1 MKKILLVLLV
11 VSLSLFAATE
21 SELERAYAKEL
32 AYLKAQKKMLSK
44 RLTEVKSKQSKNIT
58 NAKHDLSVLQNM
70 VLKRNAKSEKL
81 EDELFR
87 THQNAQ
93 VISDDT
99 SLLENVVMQ
108 AAATLK
114 PLGVDVKVN
123 PEAYQSSLE
132 TIFTQADAAIKKL
145 SSLSIEKG
153 NFYVKD
159 GSEIEAKIVKIG
171 NIASYAISD
180 TASGALVPAGAG
192 KFKLWNA
199 PEAAATAKALASH
212 QKLNSINMFIY
223 EDANKEIADSVEKTV
238 VDVISSGGIIGW
250 VIMALGAVA
259 ILLVVLRVFFLL
271 GASKSTGVLAK
282 QALEKLLSEG
292 KDEALAFMKSKK
304 GSTARVIKSTIR
316 NLDREREHIEDIVS
330 EAILHESGRLDR
342 FGSVILVVAAVAPLL
357 GLLGTVTGMIATF
370 DIITEFGTGDPK
382 LLSGGISIA
391 LVTTELGL
399 IVAIPVLMLG
409 NLLGG
414 WAERIKD
421 SMEHSALHIINEY
434 NKQY

>member
-11 VSLSLFAATE
+11 ASISLFGATE
-21 SELERAYAKEL
+21 SELERAYAKEF
-32 AYLKAQKKMLSK
+32 AYLKAQKKMLTK
-44 RLTEVKSKQSKNIT
+44 RLKEVKSSESKNIST
-58 NAKHDLSVLQNM
+58 AKRDLSVLQNM
-70 VLKRNAKSEKL
+70 VLRKNALSEKL

-93 VISDDT
+93 VVSDDT
-99 SLLENVVMQ
+99 SLLENVAMQ

-114 PLGVDVKVN
+114 PFGVEVEVN
-123 PEAYQSSLE
+123 PKAYQSSLE
-132 TIFTQADAAIKKL
+132 TIFIQADLLIKKL
-145 SSLSIEKG
+145 SSVRVEMG
-153 NFYVKD
+153 QFYVND
-159 GSEIEAKIVKIG
+159 GSEINAQIVKIG
-171 NIASYAISD
+171 NIASYAVSD

-199 PEAAATAKALASH
+199 PESAVDAQALIQGSDLENVH
-212 QKLNSINMFIY
+212 VFIY
-223 EDANKEIADSVEKTV
+223 ENANKEIADSVEKNV
-238 VDVISSGGIIGW
+238 IDVINSGGIIGW

-259 ILLVVLRVFFLL
+259 LLLVILRVFFLL
-271 GASKSTGVLAK
+271 GASKSTDVLAK
-282 QALEKLLSEG
+282 QALAKLLKGG
-292 KDEALAFMKSKK
+292 KDEALAFMKAKK
-304 GSTARVIKSTIR
+304 GSTARVIKATIR
-316 NLDREREHIEDIVS
+316 NLDRDREHIEDIVS

-409 NLLGG
+409 NLLSG

>member
-11 VSLSLFAATE
+11 ASLSLFAATE
-21 SELERAYAKEL
+21 SELERAYAKEF
-32 AYLKAQKKMLSK
+32 AYLKAQKNMLTK
-44 RLTEVKSKQSKNIT
+44 RLSEVKSSQSKNISI
-58 NAKHDLSVLQNM
+58 AKKDLSVLQNK
-70 VLKRNAKSEKL
+70 VLKRNAQSEKL

-99 SLLENVVMQ
+99 SLLENVAMQ
-108 AAATLK
+108 SAATLK
-114 PLGVDVKVN
+114 PYGVEVKVN
-123 PEAYQSSLE
+123 PAAYQSSLE
-132 TIFTQADAAIKKL
+132 TIFTQADALIKKL
-145 SSLSIEKG
+145 SSVRVEKG

-159 GSEIEAKIVKIG
+159 GSEITAKIVKVG

-180 TASGALVPAGAG
+180 IASGALVPAGAG

-199 PEAAATAKALASH
+199 PEAEETALALS
-212 QKLNSINMFIY
+212 KGAKPKSIHMFIY
-223 EDANKEIADSVEKTV
+223 ENANKEIADATEKTV
-238 VDVISSGGIIGW
+238 VDVINSGGIIGW

-259 ILLVVLRVFFLL
+259 ILLVILRVFFLL

-282 QALEKLLSEG
+282 QALEKLLAGG
-292 KDEALAFMKSKK
+292 KDEALAFMKAKK

>member
-1 MKKILLVLLV
+1 MKKIVLVLLIA
-11 VSLSLFAATE
+11 SLSLFAATE
-21 SELERAYAKEL
+21 SELERAYAKEF
-32 AYLKAQKKMLSK
+32 AYLKAQKNMLTK
-44 RLTEVKSKQSKNIT
+44 RLSELKSSQSKNIT
-58 NAKHDLSVLQNM
+58 IAKKDLSVLQNK
-70 VLKRNAKSEKL
+70 VLKRNAQSEKL

-99 SLLENVVMQ
+99 SLLENVAMQ
-108 AAATLK
+108 SAATLK
-114 PLGVDVKVN
+114 PYGVDVQVDPN
-123 PEAYQSSLE
+123 AYQSSLE
-132 TIFTQADAAIKKL
+132 TIFTQANALIKKL
-145 SSLSIEKG
+145 SSVRVQKG
-153 NFYVKD
+153 SFYVKD
-159 GSEIEAKIVKIG
+159 GSEIDAQIVKVG

-180 TASGALVPAGAG
+180 SASGALVPAGAG

-199 PEAAATAKALASH
+199 PEAGETAVALSAGT
-212 QKLNSINMFIY
+212 QANSIHMFIY
-223 EDANKEIADSVEKTV
+223 ENANKEIADATEKTV
-238 VDVISSGGIIGW
+238 IDVINSGGIIGW

-259 ILLVVLRVFFLL
+259 ILLVILRVFFLL

-282 QALEKLLSEG
+282 QALEKLLTGG
-292 KDEALAFMKSKK
+292 KDEALAFMKAKK

>member
-1 MKKILLVLLV
+1 MKKIILAVLVL
-11 VSLSLFAATE
+11 SLTVFAATE
-21 SELERAYAKEL
+21 TELERAYAKEF
-32 AYLKAQKKMLSK
+32 AYLKAQKGMLQK
-44 RLTEVKSKQSKNIT
+44 RFSEIKSTQGKNIST
-58 NAKHDLSVLQNM
+58 AKKDLSNLQNRVLQ
-70 VLKRNAKSEKL
+70 RNAMSEKL

-93 VISDDT
+93 VINDDT
-99 SLLENVVMQ
+99 SLLENVAMQ
-108 AAATLK
+108 SAATLK
-114 PLGVDVKVN
+114 PYGVEVKVDAS
-123 PEAYQSSLE
+123 AYQSSLE
-132 TIFTQADAAIKKL
+132 NIFVHADALVKKL
-145 SSLSIEKG
+145 SSVRKEEG
-153 NFYVKD
+153 TFYLND
-159 GSEIEAKIVKIG
+159 GSEKSAEVIKVG
-171 NIASYAISD
+171 NIASYAVSD

-192 KFKLWNA
+192 KFKMWNA
-199 PEAAATAKALASH
+199 PESATTAQALLSGQH
-212 QKLNSINMFIY
+212 PESMKIFIY
-223 EDANKEIADSVEKTV
+223 ENANKEIESAVEKTALS
-238 VDVISSGGIIGW
+238 VIDSGGIIGW
-250 VIMALGAVA
+250 VIVALGAIA
-259 ILLVVLRVFFLL
+259 ILLVILRSFFLL
-271 GASKSTGVLAK
+271 GASKSTGTLAK
-282 QALEKLLSEG
+282 QALEKLLKGG
-292 KDEALAFMKSKK
+292 KEEALAFMKEKK

>member
-11 VSLSLFAATE
+11 ASLTLFAATE
-21 SELERAYAKEL
+21 SELERAYAKEF
-32 AYLKAQKKMLSK
+32 AYLKAQKKMLTQ
-44 RLTEVKSKQSKNIT
+44 RLSEVKSSQSKNIT
-58 NAKHDLSVLQNM
+58 TAKRDLSLLQNM
-70 VLKRNAKSEKL
+70 VLKRNAQSEKL

-99 SLLENVVMQ
+99 SLLENVAMQ

-114 PLGVDVKVN
+114 PLGVDVKVD

-132 TIFTQADAAIKKL
+132 TIFTQADTLIKKL
-145 SSLSIEKG
+145 SSVRVEEG

-159 GSEIEAKIVKIG
+159 GSEIQAKIVKIG

-199 PEAAATAKALASH
+199 PESATTANALATGQDVS
-212 QKLNSINMFIY
+212 SIKMFIY
-223 EDANKEIADSVEKTV
+223 ENAHKEIADSVEKTV
-238 VDVISSGGIIGW
+238 IDVINSGGIIGW

-259 ILLVVLRVFFLL
+259 LLLVILRVFFLL

-282 QALEKLLSEG
+282 QALAKLLSGG

-434 NKQY
+434 NKQV